1 MPSREP
7 STTLVLSGLDG
18 GNPLAFLAAVGTLRT
33 ATRAVPSAGWTMCWK
48 THDGHWSPV
57 LVGGTSLTEDGL
69 VELLMPALKTMDG
82 DPALCFADDLTVG
95 REQFREVAQAAQRV
109 ATLADRHFADFVAA
123 FGCDSLS
130 VPRKDQIQDTALR
143 TMSGAGHQHFL
154 KSMRELVENTEP
166 SHLKE
171 SLFSPW
177 RYSDPRP
184 SLRWD
189 PLDDRRH
196 ALRWKNPSGD
206 AVRTVRGAN
215 RLAIEALPLL
225 PVAPGEHRLHTTGF
239 SERRGEGDNG
249 VEFTWPIW
257 DASVDVEVVR
267 SLLGLAEIQE
277 PRPDRDTLVARGVV
291 EVYRSQRITVDKYRN
306 FTNAVPV

>member
-7 STTLVLSGLDG
+7 SEALVLSGLDG
-18 GNPLAFLAAVGTLRT
+18 SNPLAFLAAAGTLRT
-33 ATRAVPSAGWTMCWK
+33 VTRAAPSAGWAMRWK
-48 THDGHWSPV
+48 THAGHWSPV
-57 LVGGTSLTEDGL
+57 LLGGASLTEDDL
-69 VELLMPALKTMDG
+69 VELLMPVLKTMDG
-82 DPALCFADDLTVG
+82 DPALCFADDLTIG
-95 REQFREVAQAAQRV
+95 HEQFQGIARAAQRA
-109 ATLADRHFADFVAA
+109 ATLADRHIADFVAA

-154 KSMRELVENTEP
+154 KSMRELVETTEL

-171 SLFSPW
+171 SLFAPW

-206 AVRTVRGAN
+206 AVQTMRGAN

-225 PVAPGEHRLHTTGF
+225 PTAPGEHKLHTTGF
-239 SERRGEGDNG
+239 SERRGED
-249 VEFTWPIW
+249 VYFTWPIW
-257 DASVDVEVVR
+257 NVPLDVQVVR
-267 SLLGLAEIQE
+267 SLLSLAEIQE
-277 PRPDRDTLVARGVV
+277 PRPDRDSLSARGVV
-291 EVYRSQRITVDKYRN
+291 EVYRCQRITVDKYRN
-306 FTNAVPV
+306 FMSAAPV